1 LSRKLDEWVS
11 SILGVITVNGCA
23 GLRTSLESIRRPAA
37 NGGGPL
43 RAVPEGTCVLEKLLE
58 TMISSEPF
66 ERLLL
71 ERARPL
77 TAHAEAGHDFLVSAL
92 ARGLDGPVM
101 AVTPGPSEAE
111 ALAAGVEAFL
121 GPERVGLFPAWEALP
136 YEGISPAADVAA
148 RRAKAAAAAR
158 AASGA
163 FVLVCPAHAAIQ
175 TIAPTLGTSAALEV
189 RRGATLP
196 PHALAEGLV
205 ELGYSRADIVE
216 RRGEF
221 AVRGGILDVFP
232 GTARRPVRAEYD
244 GDEIESLREFIPA
257 TQLSTD
263 PIASVEVHPVREL
276 VETSELR
283 ERARELL
290 NTTTGRFA
298 DALARF
304 SEGLAFEGMEAL
316 TSLLYDELATP
327 ASLLPNGAWAVLVP
341 ARRTED
347 RARQAVDEADALA
360 TASDWPGPR
369 VLLPLEEALGERTI
383 LRLSEFT
390 EGIDLRLA
398 GWGTAA
404 GNTPEI
410 AARLEEL
417 TERGHH
423 VVVAAAGSGSLER
436 AEEVLAE
443 HRIRTTS
450 SPSGL
455 VTVVEAIVDRGFIFG
470 PGRVALATEEDL
482 FGSRRH
488 TRAAPRLTKRRA
500 DAIAL
505 ELSPGDFAVHQVHG
519 VGRYVGIM
527 RRAVAGAERD
537 YLVLEYAERDR
548 LSVPTDS
555 VGMVAKYLGGDA
567 PRLHR
572 LGSSDWP
579 RAKARVKRA
588 VRDMAGELVRLYSV
602 RMAVPGHAFGSDT
615 PWQHELEDA
624 FPHEETRDQ
633 MGAIEEVKADMQS
646 ERPMDRLICGDV
658 GYGKTEIAVRAAFKA
673 VMEGK
678 QAAVL
683 VPTTLLAEQHAV
695 TFSERYAPFPVSVAM
710 LSRFASPT
718 EQKRI
723 VEDLAE
729 GKVDVVVGT
738 HRLISSDVRFKDLGL
753 LVVDEEQ
760 RFGVA
765 HKERLKRFRAHVD
778 VLTMTA
784 TPIPRTLEMALAGI
798 RDMSVVD
805 TPPEDRQPV
814 LTYVGSYEEGLALG
828 AVRRELLRGGQVFW
842 VHNRVA
848 TIDRQASW
856 LMEEVPEARVVI
868 AHGQMEEDLLEKQ
881 MMRFWDRDA
890 DVLVCTTIIESGLDV
905 PSANTLV
912 VDRADRLGL
921 AQMYQLRG
929 RVGRSSER
937 AFAYFFFP
945 PASKLTEEAHERLE
959 TISRHTALGSG
970 FQIALRD
977 LEIRGAGNLLGAE
990 QHGHIAAVGFDT
1002 YCRLLQDAVS
1012 DMKGETVEEE
1022 REIRIDLPVR
1032 AFLPVGWVGQ
1042 EALRLELYRRISTAP
1057 DHETLAEV
1065 RAEAEDRF
1073 GTLPEEVETLFAVAS
1088 LRVTCVRLGI
1098 EEVGR
1103 FRDQVRL
1110 RPVELPESLVVD
1122 LGARV
1127 PGATYHG
1134 ANRTL
1139 NLVPQMMGGRELPGW
1154 VERTLLAATG
1164 SLEAVDRIAG

>member
-1 LSRKLDEWVS
+1 LIDAL
-11 SILGVITVNGCA
+11 TA
-23 GLRTSLESIRRPAA
+23 
-37 NGGGPL
+37 
-43 RAVPEGTCVLEKLLE
+43 
-58 TMISSEPF
+58 SEPF

-71 ERARPL
+71 ERERPL
-77 TAHAEAGHDFLVSAL
+77 TAHAEAGHDFLVAGL
-92 ARGLDGPVM
+92 ARSLDAPV
-101 AVTPGPSEAE
+101 AAIVPGPREAE
-111 ALAAGVEAFL
+111 DLAAGVESFL
-121 GPERVGLFPAWEALP
+121 GPDRLAVFPAWEALP
-136 YEGISPAADVAA
+136 YEGISPAPDVAA
-148 RRAKAAAAAR
+148 RRAQ
-158 AASGA
+158 AASLTRSAKGP
-163 FVLVCPAHAAIQ
+163 FVLVMPAPAAVQ
-175 TIAPTLGTSAALEV
+175 TIVPALGTAPALEIA
-189 RRGATLP
+189 RGRTLP
-196 PHALAEGLV
+196 PDALAERLV
-205 ELGYSRADIVE
+205 AFGYSRADVVE
-216 RRGEF
+216 HRGEF
-221 AVRGGILDVFP
+221 AIRGGILDVFP
-232 GTARRPVRAEYD
+232 GTARRPIRIEYL
-244 GDEIESLREFIPA
+244 GDEIESLREFLPA

-263 PIASVEVHPVREL
+263 AVDRAELHPVREL
-276 VETSELR
+276 VETPELR
-283 ERARELL
+283 ARARDLL
-290 NTTTGRFA
+290 NTTTERFA
-298 DALARF
+298 DMLTRF
-304 SEGLAFEGMEAL
+304 SEGLAFEGMEGL
-316 TSLLYDELATP
+316 TPLLYDELPTP
-327 ASLLPNGAWAVLVP
+327 AAALLPENAWAVVVP
-341 ARRTED
+341 ARRTEE
-347 RARQAVDEADALA
+347 RARQAVEEADALA
-360 TASDWPGPR
+360 EASGWPGPR
-369 VLLPLEEALGERTI
+369 VLLPLEDSFGDRTV

-390 EGIDLRLA
+390 EGIDLGLA
-398 GWGTAA
+398 GWGSAA
-404 GNTPEI
+404 GNAPEMASRI
-410 AARLEEL
+410 QEL
-417 TERGHH
+417 SGRGHR
-423 VVVAAAGSGSLER
+423 VVVSALGSGSLDRER
-436 AEEVLAE
+436 EVLGE
-443 HRIRTTS
+443 YGIDMRPSRTAPVS
-450 SPSGL
+450 A
-455 VTVVEAIVDRGFIFG
+455 VEAPVERGFVFG
-470 PGRVALATEEDL
+470 PGQVALATEEDL

-488 TRAAPRLTKRRA
+488 TRAAPRITTRRA

-519 VGRYVGIM
+519 VGRYVGIT

-537 YLVLEYAERDR
+537 YIVLEYAEGDR

-572 LGSSDWP
+572 LGSSEWP

-602 RMAVPGHAFGSDT
+602 RMAVAGHAFAPDT

-633 MGAIEEVKADMQS
+633 MAAIVEVKGDMEQAL
-646 ERPMDRLICGDV
+646 PMDRLICGDV

-673 VMEGK
+673 VMDGK
-678 QAAVL
+678 QAAIL
-683 VPTTLLAEQHAV
+683 VPTTLLAEQHYV
-695 TFSERYAPFPVSVAM
+695 TFSERFAPFPVKVAM
-710 LSRFASPT
+710 LSRFASPA
-718 EQKRI
+718 EQRRI
-723 VEDLAE
+723 VDDLAD

-814 LTYVGSYEEGLALG
+814 LTYVGSYEQSLALG

-848 TIDRQASW
+848 TIDRQAGW
-856 LMEEVPEARVVI
+856 LMEEIPEARVVI
-868 AHGQMEEDLLEKQ
+868 AHGQMDEDLLEKQ

-937 AFAYFFFP
+937 AFSYFFFP

-1002 YCRLLQDAVS
+1002 YCRLLQEAVAT
-1012 DMKGETVEEE
+1012 MKGEPVEEE

-1032 AFLPVGWVGQ
+1032 AYLPVAWVGQ
-1042 EALRLELYRRISTAP
+1042 EALRLDLYRRISTAP
-1057 DHETLAEV
+1057 DHSTLAEV
-1065 RAEAEDRF
+1065 RAEIEDRF
-1073 GTLPEEVETLFAVAS
+1073 GAPPEEVETLFAVAS

-1110 RPVELPESLVVD
+1110 RPAELSDAMASD
-1122 LGARV
+1122 LPVRVSGAS
-1127 PGATYHG
+1127 YHR

-1139 NLVPQMMGGRELPGW
+1139 NLVPPVMGGRELPGW
-1154 VERTLLAATG
+1154 VERTLLEAVG
-1164 SLEAVDRIAG
+1164 LRDAVDRIAG